1 MGVVTVPASAD
12 RMEHVSLLR
21 HHLEPENSRDA
32 RVTKQ
37 PVLPVTTFLMCAALF
52 LTACV
57 GVLVVGARPDVP
69 GGGRIVSISSLREAE
84 AARDRAIDTDLIQD
98 PRWFDQGRPLDR
110 ITVYH
115 GAERCRRETRKTSTS
130 LPVSTRGEA
139 RPTGSTSARFQSAI
153 TVPRAR

>member
-37 PVLPVTTFLMCAALF
+37 HVLPVTTFLMCAALF

-84 AARDRAIDTDLIQD
+84 AARNRAIDTDLIQD

-115 GAERCRRETRKTSTS
+115 GAESNVAERPGRLRRRSRFRRVARRALLAA
-130 LPVSTRGEA
+130 LPRDS
-139 RPTGSTSARFQSAI
+139 SQL
-153 TVPRAR
+153 